1 MNLTRIIVV
10 LALGATLFGHAVAQ
24 TPATVGNSILGAPTR
39 LVLSSKDVLSSLTW
53 WSRLGFLP
61 TGAPGRI
68 DSAITL
74 TDGQVMITLTKESLP
89 SPIVMFSSPNIK
101 QVKDTLDALGVSTTH
116 DVKGPTYSEVRLVS
130 PNGVHLAVR
139 QRSDEPLMP
148 VSGDSNRLCGKL
160 TEFSIGTGFLK
171 RERTF
176 WEMME
181 FTVKREGREPY
192 PFALVTEGI
201 ITIGLHENRDI
212 PTLSLTY
219 FAENMAQRLENI
231 RAAGIELSSEEL
243 TPEGSAGSAV
253 LTSPEGQRVMLF
265 NGRQ

>member
-1 MNLTRIIVV
+1 MNLQRIIFCLIV
-10 LALGATLFGHAVAQ
+10 ATVCVGTISAQ
-24 TPATVGNSILGAPTR
+24 TPTTVGNSILGAPTR

-61 TGAPGRI
+61 TGAPTRI
-68 DSAITL
+68 DSAVTL
-74 TDGQVMITLTKESLP
+74 TDGQVVITLTKESLP
-89 SPIVMFSSPNIK
+89 SPIVMYSAPNIK
-101 QVKDTLDALGVSTTH
+101 KVKDTLDALGVSTTH
-116 DVKGPTYSEVRLVS
+116 DVKGPTYSEIRLVS

-139 QRSDEPLMP
+139 PRTDEPLMP

-160 TEFSIGTGFLK
+160 TELSIGTGFLK

-176 WEMME
+176 WEMIDL
-181 FTVKREGREPY
+181 TVKREGREPY
-192 PFALVTEGI
+192 PFALMTDGI
-201 ITIGLHENRDI
+201 LTIGLHENRDI

-265 NGRQ
+265 SGRQ